1 MAGLVRNAPAVT
13 GGRGGGLATRRTA
26 PVHPPRRLELAGHE
40 SAHAVVGVW
49 HGAVL
54 EFSRLAEDGLSGL
67 TGFTAASFEQA
78 GPAGARLQ
86 IAAAGAVCE
95 ARMACGGRP
104 TVAAVEARL
113 CGSDRAEF
121 TDEGMRSLRRVPV
134 PVAEVDGLLSRK
146 RVLNAVSS
154 LAGDLYDGVTLSHAD
169 VVRALRL
176 DDEGGPHSLA
186 LFKLRG
192 GW

>member
-1 MAGLVRNAPAVT
+1 MTVRTVGST
-13 GGRGGGLATRRTA
+13 MGRRGGGSVTNRAA
-26 PVHPPRRLELAGHE
+26 PVHPARRLELAGHE

-95 ARMACGGRP
+95 ARMAHGPGP
-104 TVAAVEARL
+104 SLAQVEARL

-121 TDEGMRSLRRVPV
+121 TDEGMRSMRCVPV

-154 LAGDLYDGVTLSHAD
+154 LAGDLYDGATLSHAD

-176 DDEGGPHSLA
+176 DDEGGPHSMA
-186 LFKLRG
+186 LFKLRS